1 MLVFIFCKYEKVF
14 SGSYPFAEGRIS
26 HVKVKRHWKDYM
38 LWLLG
43 LDTARRE
50 VLRTEGRRCQHSG
63 KGNVVSLC
71 FGISEKRYILHIFA
85 FFQQC
90 LISRTGSV
98 TKQFESGFA
107 MAAFPLLGYSWLQQT
122 SRHIQRQ
129 DGRWGTTRVVFN
141 ILDCSLCWHQHSCCI
156 GN

>member
-1 MLVFIFCKYEKVF
+1 MRRCSQEATLLLKAGFHT
-14 SGSYPFAEGRIS
+14 SR
-26 HVKVKRHWKDYM
+26 WKDIERIICYDYWALTQLVERFWGQKEGDVNILGKAM
-38 LWLLG
+38 LFHFVFWNFRK
-43 LDTARRE
+43 A
-50 VLRTEGRRCQHSG
+50 VYSAYLR
-63 KGNVVSLC
+63 
-71 FGISEKRYILHIFA
+71 

-107 MAAFPLLGYSWLQQT
+107 MAAFPLLGYSWLQQI

>member
-1 MLVFIFCKYEKVF
+1 MRRCSQEATLLLKAGFHT
-14 SGSYPFAEGRIS
+14 SR
-26 HVKVKRHWKDYM
+26 WKDIERIICYDYWALTQLVERFWGQKEGDVNILGKAM
-38 LWLLG
+38 LFHFVFWNFRK
-43 LDTARRE
+43 A
-50 VLRTEGRRCQHSG
+50 VYSAYLR
-63 KGNVVSLC
+63 
-71 FGISEKRYILHIFA
+71 